1 MVNRKKGYKNVGG
14 IYGCNGVRY
23 SIIYGVMCIGVDVCN
38 SNRTC
43 INSIKRICSNANQNN
58 KRRIKEKVKLG
69 VDFVQPLCYYI
80 SVNKVYNS

>member
-1 MVNRKKGYKNVGG
+1 MGG
-14 IYGCNGVRY
+14 VYGCNGIRY
-23 SIIYGVMCIGVDVCN
+23 FIIHGVMCVCADVCN

-43 INSIKRICSNANQNN
+43 INSIKRICSNVNQNN

-69 VDFVQPLCYYI
+69 VANATLLCYYI

>member
-1 MVNRKKGYKNVGG
+1 MGG
-14 IYGCNGVRY
+14 IYGCNGIRY
-23 SIIYGVMCIGVDVCN
+23 FIFYGIMCVGVGMCN

-43 INSIKRICSNANQNN
+43 INSIKRICSNVGKNN

-80 SVNKVYNS
+80 DINREQVKH